1 MIDKIDFKLFTLNP
15 WRSNTL
21 IQIFNY
27 FRTSDEKSVIK
38 LGFNRNYQ
46 CYSKCKTKE
55 YAFTRCI
62 HIDNTVK
69 PLNSGHLRVL
79 INLSFIER
87 CPLLESNLIKIAT
100 FGTNVLSAI
109 HGMLGIWDVRCWE
122 FSLYII
128 TRQLNYRL

>member
-69 PLNSGHLRVL
+69 PLNRGHLRVL

-100 FGTNVLSAI
+100 FGTKCFVCYSWYA
-109 HGMLGIWDVRCWE
+109 GYLGCPLLGV
-122 FSLYII
+122 FTVYY
-128 TRQLNYRL
+128 N

>member
-100 FGTNVLSAI
+100 FGTKCFVCYSWHAGYLRCPL
-109 HGMLGIWDVRCWE
+109 LGV
-122 FSLYII
+122 FTVYY
-128 TRQLNYRL
+128 N